1 MTQIIHSPI
10 PESRLSIQ
18 FRDNDTS
25 QPQFIKNEIVKG
37 IVLKSISST
46 SIMLLIKGKRVN
58 ANTHIPLSE
67 GSFVTL
73 KVENTHP
80 NPILKL
86 LNIEGKGIDT
96 VNTSI
101 ILNGINK
108 NLWKTIIENIDQ
120 YAISI
125 KEKEILEELW
135 TDISKKLF
143 PNPTPERLK
152 EFIDHSGMGWENKI
166 RKLLTSETHQP
177 LDIQKL
183 LTSDL
188 KGLIS
193 KYITSSSQENELFNG
208 FVSMIQNIQLLN
220 HFAIKEDGKLFI
232 PLPLRFSDGYFTVG
246 QLLIA
251 SDRFKGSRRKKRE
264 QENGVFRIS
273 FFLELSHLGPLRADL
288 AIQNNKISGRFLTVK
303 EKTKKVIEKQL
314 PSFISAFDKRGFSIL
329 HLECYLKEPK
339 HVNDTPINEI
349 IPKRSC
355 NISLVA

>member
-1 MTQIIHSPI
+1 LTQIIHSPI
-10 PESRLSIQ
+10 LESRLSLQ

-25 QPQFIKNEIVKG
+25 HPQFIKNEIVKG

-58 ANTHIPLSE
+58 ANTHVPLSE

-120 YAISI
+120 YAIPI
-125 KEKEILEELW
+125 KEKEILEELF
-135 TDISKKLF
+135 TNISKKLF
-143 PNPTPERLK
+143 PNPTPDLLK
-152 EFIDHSGMGWENKI
+152 EFIDQSGMGWENKI
-166 RKLLTSETHQP
+166 RELLTSETHHQ

-193 KYITSSSQENELFNG
+193 KYITSSSQENELFKG

-246 QLLIA
+246 QLLIE
-251 SDRFKGSRRKKRE
+251 SDRFKGSRKNKE
-264 QENGVFRIS
+264 QENGIFRIS

-314 PSFISAFDKRGFSIL
+314 PSFISAFNKRGFSIL
-329 HLECYLKEPK
+329 HLECYLKAPK
-339 HVNDTPINEI
+339 HINDTLIKEI